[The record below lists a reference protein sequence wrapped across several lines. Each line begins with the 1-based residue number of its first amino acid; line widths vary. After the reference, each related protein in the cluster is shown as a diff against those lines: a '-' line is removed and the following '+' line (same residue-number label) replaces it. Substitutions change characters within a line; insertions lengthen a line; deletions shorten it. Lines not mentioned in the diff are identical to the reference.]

1 MIMNTHTHTHTFKW
15 KMNEAKK
22 NIKKKIQNKEKPL
35 FF

>member
-1 MIMNTHTHTHTFKW
+1 MIMNTHTHTFKW
-15 KMNEAKK
+15 KMNEANK